1 MLSRKVGRGIRK
13 FIPRI
18 ARGLPIG
25 ATLVCADNSG
35 ARELKILTVFGYKGN
50 LRKLGKAGI
59 GDRVN
64 VTVTKGKQEL
74 RKQVLQAIIVR
85 QRKPFRR
92 PDGTWMQFEDNAAV
106 LIKPGGEPQGSE
118 LRGPMAREVT
128 LKWPRV
134 SAIASKIV

>member
-1 MLSRKVGRGIRK
+1 MSRKISRGIRK
-13 FIPRI
+13 FVPKM

-35 ARELKILTVFGYKGN
+35 AKELKLITVFGYKGR

-64 VTVTKGKQEL
+64 VSVTKGKQEL
-74 RKQVLQAIIVR
+74 RKQVLQAVIVR

-134 SAIASKIV
+134 AAIASKIV

>member
-1 MLSRKVGRGIRK
+1 MSRKVGRGIRK
-13 FIPRI
+13 FMPRI

-25 ATLVCADNSG
+25 AKILCADNSG
-35 ARELKILTVFGYKGN
+35 AKELQIITVFGYKGN

-64 VTVTKGKQEL
+64 VSVTKGKQDL
-74 RKQVLQAIIVR
+74 RKQVLQAVIVR
-85 QRKPFRR
+85 QRKPYRR

-128 LKWPRV
+128 LRWPRV

>member
-1 MLSRKVGRGIRK
+1 MSRKVGRGIRK
-13 FIPRI
+13 FTPRI
-18 ARGLPIG
+18 ARGLPVG
-25 ATLVCADNSG
+25 AKILCADNSG
-35 ARELKILTVFGYKGN
+35 AKELQIITVFGYKGK

-59 GDRVN
+59 GDKVN
-64 VTVTKGKQEL
+64 VSVTKGKQDL
-74 RKQVLQAIIVR
+74 RKQVLSAVIVR
-85 QRKPFRR
+85 QRKPYRR

-128 LKWPRV
+128 LRWPRV

>member
-1 MLSRKVGRGIRK
+1 MRK
-13 FIPRI
+13 FVPRM

-35 ARELKILTVFGYKGN
+35 AKELKLITVFGYKGR

-64 VTVTKGKQEL
+64 VSVTKGKQEL
-74 RKQVLQAIIVR
+74 RKQVLQAVIVR

-134 SAIASKIV
+134 AAIASKIV

>member
-1 MLSRKVGRGIRK
+1 MRK
-13 FIPRI
+13 FVPKM

-35 ARELKILTVFGYKGN
+35 AKELKLITVFGYKGR

-64 VTVTKGKQEL
+64 VSVTKGKQEL
-74 RKQVLQAIIVR
+74 RKQVLQAVIVR

-134 SAIASKIV
+134 AAIASKIV

>member
-1 MLSRKVGRGIRK
+1 MSRKVGRGIRK
-13 FIPRI
+13 FMPRI

-25 ATLVCADNSG
+25 AKILCADNSG
-35 ARELKILTVFGYKGN
+35 ARELQIITVFGYKGK
-50 LRKLGKAGI
+50 LRKLGKAGV

-64 VTVTKGKQEL
+64 VAVTKGKQEL

-106 LIKPGGEPQGSE
+106 LIKQGGEPQGSE

-134 SAIASKIV
+134 AAIASKIV

>member
-1 MLSRKVGRGIRK
+1 MRK
-13 FIPRI
+13 FMPRI

-25 ATLVCADNSG
+25 AKILCTDNSG
-35 ARELKILTVFGYKGN
+35 ARELQIITVFGYKGK
-50 LRKLGKAGI
+50 LRKLGKAGV

-64 VTVTKGKQEL
+64 VSVTKGKQDL

-85 QRKPFRR
+85 QRKPYRR

-106 LIKPGGEPQGSE
+106 LIKAGGEPQGSE

-134 SAIASKIV
+134 AAIASKIV

>member
-1 MLSRKVGRGIRK
+1 MSRKVGRGIRK

-25 ATLVCADNSG
+25 AKIICADNSG
-35 ARELKILTVFGYKGN
+35 ARELRIITVLGYKGK

-64 VTVTKGKQEL
+64 VSVTKGKQEM
-74 RKQVLQAIIVR
+74 RKQVLQAVIVR
-85 QRKPFRR
+85 QRKPYRR

-128 LKWPRV
+128 LRWPRV
-134 SAIASKIV
+134 AAIASKIV

>member
-1 MLSRKVGRGIRK
+1 MSRKVGRGIKK

-25 ATLVCADNSG
+25 AKILCTDNSG
-35 ARELKILTVFGYKGN
+35 ARELQIITVFGYKGK

-64 VTVTKGKQEL
+64 VSVTKGKQDL
-74 RKQVLQAIIVR
+74 RKQVLQAVIVR
-85 QRKPFRR
+85 QRKSYRR

-134 SAIASKIV
+134 AAIASKIV

>member
-1 MLSRKVGRGIRK
+1 MSRKVGRGIRK
-13 FIPRI
+13 FMPRI

-25 ATLVCADNSG
+25 AKIICADNSG
-35 ARELKILTVFGYKGN
+35 ARELQIITVFGYKGK
-50 LRKLGKAGI
+50 LRKLGKAGV

-64 VTVTKGKQEL
+64 VAVTKGKQEL
-74 RKQVLQAIIVR
+74 RKQVLQAIVVR
-85 QRKPFRR
+85 QRKPYRR

-134 SAIASKIV
+134 AAIASKIV

>member
-1 MLSRKVGRGIRK
+1 MSRKVGRGIKK
-13 FIPRI
+13 FMPRI

-25 ATLVCADNSG
+25 AKILCTDNSG
-35 ARELKILTVFGYKGN
+35 ARELQIITVFGYKGK

-64 VTVTKGKQEL
+64 VSVTKGKQDL
-74 RKQVLQAIIVR
+74 RKQVLQAVIVR
-85 QRKPFRR
+85 QRKSYRR

-134 SAIASKIV
+134 AAIASKIV

>member
-1 MLSRKVGRGIRK
+1 MSRKVGRGIRK

-25 ATLVCADNSG
+25 AKIICADNSG
-35 ARELKILTVFGYKGN
+35 ARQLQIITVLGYKGK

-64 VTVTKGKQEL
+64 VSVIKGKQDM
-74 RKQVLQAIIVR
+74 RKQVMTAVVVR
-85 QRKPFRR
+85 QKKTFRR

-128 LKWPRV
+128 LRWPRV
-134 SAIASKIV
+134 AAIASKIV

>member
-1 MLSRKVGRGIRK
+1 MRK
-13 FIPRI
+13 FTPRI

-25 ATLVCADNSG
+25 AKILCTDNSG
-35 ARELKILTVFGYKGN
+35 AKELRIITVFGYKGK

-59 GDRVN
+59 GDKVN
-64 VTVTKGKQEL
+64 VSVTKGKQDL
-74 RKQVLQAIIVR
+74 RKQVLQAVIVR
-85 QRKPFRR
+85 QRKPYRR

-128 LKWPRV
+128 LRWPRV

>member
-1 MLSRKVGRGIRK
+1 MSRKVGRGIRK
-13 FIPRI
+13 FTPRI
-18 ARGLPIG
+18 SRGLPIG
-25 ATLVCADNSG
+25 AKILCTDNSG
-35 ARELKILTVFGYKGN
+35 AKELQIITVFGYKGN

-64 VTVTKGKQEL
+64 VSVTKGKQDL
-74 RKQVLQAIIVR
+74 RKQVLQAVIVR
-85 QRKPFRR
+85 QRKPYRR

-128 LKWPRV
+128 LRWPRV

>member
-1 MLSRKVGRGIRK
+1 MSRKVGRGIRK

-18 ARGLPIG
+18 ARGLPVG
-25 ATLVCADNSG
+25 ATLLCADNSG
-35 ARELKILTVFGYKGN
+35 AKELKLITVFGYKGR
-50 LRKLGKAGI
+50 LRKLGKAGV

-64 VTVTKGKQEL
+64 VAVTKGKQEL

-85 QRKPFRR
+85 QKKPYRR

-106 LIKPGGEPQGSE
+106 LVKPGGEPQGSE

-128 LKWPRV
+128 LMWPRV
-134 SAIASKIV
+134 AAIASKIV

>member
-1 MLSRKVGRGIRK
+1 M
-13 FIPRI
+13 PRI
-18 ARGLPIG
+18 ARGLPVG
-25 ATLVCADNSG
+25 AKILCADNSG
-35 ARELKILTVFGYKGN
+35 AKELQIITVFGYKGN

-64 VTVTKGKQEL
+64 VSVTKGKQDL
-74 RKQVLQAIIVR
+74 RKQVLQAVIVR
-85 QRKPFRR
+85 QRKPYRR

-128 LKWPRV
+128 LRWPRV

>member
-1 MLSRKVGRGIRK
+1 MSRKVGRGIRK

-25 ATLVCADNSG
+25 AKILCADNSG
-35 ARELKILTVFGYKGN
+35 AKELQIITVFGYKGK
-50 LRKLGKAGI
+50 LRKLGKAGV

-64 VTVTKGKQEL
+64 VTVTKGKQDL
-74 RKQVLQAIIVR
+74 RKQVLQGVIVR
-85 QRKPFRR
+85 QRKPYRR

-128 LKWPRV
+128 LRWPRV

>member
-1 MLSRKVGRGIRK
+1 MSRKVGRGIRK
-13 FIPRI
+13 FMPRI

-25 ATLVCADNSG
+25 AKILCTDNSG
-35 ARELKILTVFGYKGN
+35 ARELQIITVFGYKGK

-59 GDRVN
+59 GDKVN
-64 VTVTKGKQEL
+64 VSVTKGKQDL

-85 QRKPFRR
+85 QRKPYRR

-106 LIKPGGEPQGSE
+106 LIKAGGEPQGSE

-128 LKWPRV
+128 RKWPRV
-134 SAIASKIV
+134 AAIASKIV

>member
-1 MLSRKVGRGIRK
+1 MSRKVGRGIRK

>member
-1 MLSRKVGRGIRK
+1 VSRKVGRGIRK
-13 FIPRI
+13 FVPRI
-18 ARGLPIG
+18 ARGLPVG
-25 ATLVCADNSG
+25 ATILCADNSG
-35 ARELKILTVFGYKGN
+35 AKELKLVNVYGYKGK
-50 LRKLGKAGI
+50 LRKLAKAGV
-59 GDRVN
+59 GDMVS
-64 VTVTKGKQEL
+64 VSVTKGKQEL

-106 LIKPGGEPQGSE
+106 LVKPGGEPQGSE

-134 SAIASKIV
+134 AAIASKIV

>member
-1 MLSRKVGRGIRK
+1 MSRKISRGIRK
-13 FIPRI
+13 FIPRMS
-18 ARGLPIG
+18 RGLPIG

-35 ARELKILTVFGYKGN
+35 AKELKLITVFGYKGR

-74 RKQVLQAIIVR
+74 RKQVLQAVIVR

-106 LIKPGGEPQGSE
+106 LIKPDGAPQGSE
-118 LRGPMAREVT
+118 MRGPMAREVT
-128 LKWPRV
+128 LRWPRV
-134 SAIASKIV
+134 AAIASKIV

>member
-1 MLSRKVGRGIRK
+1 MSRKVGRGIRK
-13 FIPRI
+13 FMPRI

-25 ATLVCADNSG
+25 ARLLCTDNSG
-35 ARELKILTVFGYKGN
+35 AKELQLITVYGYKGK
-50 LRKLGKAGI
+50 LRKLGKAGV
-59 GDRVN
+59 GDMVN
-64 VTVTKGKQEL
+64 VAVTKGKQEL

-85 QRKPFRR
+85 QRKPYRR

-106 LIKPGGEPQGSE
+106 LVKPGGEPQGSE

-134 SAIASKIV
+134 AAIASKIV

>member
-1 MLSRKVGRGIRK
+1 LSRKVGRGIRK

-35 ARELKILTVFGYKGN
+35 ARELKILTVFGYKGK